1 MAYAQPPGGPPPP
14 SYTPAEGAKDLKSV
28 LFNWPWHM
36 GMLRGIEEHELAVT
50 LEYRG
55 EGTIQVN
62 GQPCAIKPYEE
73 TGGKASSARRDTA
86 SATRTNLPAAARNQ
100 LHAAEWSDVFQ
111 HRGRQRR
118 VRLG

>member
-1 MAYAQPPGGPPPP
+1 MAFRIGSTSTRFALAAAFATVVAAVAHAQPPGGPPPP
-14 SYTPAEGAKDLKSV
+14 PPYTPAEGAKDAKSV

-62 GQPCAIKPYEE
+62 GQPYAANPRDIALSGHEE
-73 TGGKASSARRDTA
+73 ICICVGA
-86 SATRTNLPAAARNQ
+86 LPSTIPSR
-100 LHAAEWSDVFQ
+100 
-111 HRGRQRR
+111 
-118 VRLG
+118 